1 MADDKTILSFEI
13 DFGDSSEKFDSLA
26 SAGTRLRDV
35 MSDIK
40 RTSKSLGSEVTEQ
53 LTDSS
58 NSVDRTLDHMAAI
71 DRQMRSGK
79 LDSYQLS
86 VKTDEFA
93 NLSKSLSAIIAD
105 MKTVQQLSASI
116 GKQTT
121 SYTQKQMHAMMPQLM
136 SIAREAA
143 SVYSGHLASDEQLL
157 GAIKSSSKF
166 KDVRTSLLGTGSKGA
181 GAIDDIL
188 RLAIIKG
195 VGQVQRGTFMQK
207 LTSGNSLEKHVFSSF
222 SDLLPSGFQKI
233 NSIKGP
239 TVAQITAEMKK
250 AATTALT
257 GKEYGALYSLI
268 QSNQFAAEAAE
279 KINIASRKNGK
290 IYLQKGISRGMVNA
304 MGSQIY
310 DNLVNAAKGMQM
322 YGIDDVNDPDS
333 WERIA
338 RKSNRRF
345 LGGVSA
351 ARRMN
356 DAFKWF
362 EAERYR
368 NPDYN
373 TIYRATMDA
382 NTKGKHLM
390 DNRGRNIN
398 FSPNP
403 NSYEV
408 AFYTLDDIKQN
419 RNWNDRMN
427 FRGSKYTNYRDYHH
441 ITADES
447 LHLNTIMRNSK
458 KGVRPHNSYLDDV
471 IYLEV
476 DPRLADEQLDP
487 GERERIIKEYADV
500 FQHGISGMNKNNKN
514 ERYVLSRIN
523 PKMGAE
529 FIRESVFKKIK
540 NSDPTYFSAGLGRS
554 EFDDWSGFAAAME
567 YRNKNATP
575 GQDIRKLFGSDMPQ
589 NIVVVDLENQTKGEK
604 GAGLNGASIISNRIV
619 KQGFQ
624 GRAHGIKSAL
634 SAVDIEKLVDAY
646 GGELY
651 LSSFTGS
658 EAEKEALLD
667 ANGNVVLDDKG
678 REMKVGKRIKIG
690 KDVDMI
696 VNAADLKNANARFA
710 GMTNEQ
716 ITAEVKKDIAKGIY
730 ANRLY
735 SDANGKTRW
744 LSGQL
749 AQILDIGQED
759 TQRFAQSFMEH
770 YRNVSDYDYAMKHLF
785 NGEDETHDLLVKH
798 PEAFGSKA
806 IQSRIADY
814 RQSIM
819 ARMLRGDLMLPDDI
833 TAYKGMVTPW
843 LVDAFNAD
851 MMTRHKGE
859 ANSAFANLPEAVR
872 NRLNSL
878 TLGEDKVL
886 FQKTLAARLGLA
898 RYPATGQSI
907 QNMETVGADSPIAK
921 FAKEIGLDPY
931 GLYVSTTSPLMQ
943 LLQDADFDGDVLEI
957 IELATKGDKGAT
969 IGNVM
974 DKIVSA
980 TMERNKKLYESGGL
994 SKEEL
999 AKRDQALKR
1008 VRNHGTKFS
1017 TNFDTELGARSA
1029 AEWLSANALQS
1040 SAMGTPNATVR
1051 NAFQMNPDS
1060 VVARA
1065 LIDADRQ
1072 YSKNSVEGKKGEGRN
1087 TSQDQMDVI
1096 GKFKPF
1102 SEFYRMVDKS
1112 RDENGNIIPSELR
1125 EKNFFGV
1132 NLPSA
1137 MMSGS
1142 MRYQNIARFLA
1153 KNRYGYDINE
1163 GYNWNEIFDIA
1174 HGDINPETAVGRM
1187 QLGLKDV
1194 LLGVINADYLAP
1206 SDQTTAQL
1214 LRLKSRAVEEETN
1227 RVAIER
1233 QQGLIKGKELR
1244 RKDEAIAAS
1253 RIGKIGGNVIDNLVA
1268 YALTENDTLTGEN
1281 KEFIGTLSAL
1291 GINNVIGNPDL
1302 SKYISGDISSISA
1315 LRDEAK
1321 AKRLAMRGDAVSA
1334 LAGFTREQRE
1344 TAIDNL
1350 NFSPS
1355 LLTKLMKDPV
1365 GWMAHYLAGK
1375 DSDEMTPYTHLGTA
1389 VHEAIEGFMQKRFD
1403 AAVAGG
1409 MLSPEELD
1417 SAAKDAVGAFEK
1429 NLQDNVGKQGL
1440 SQADYKRLKGSKD
1453 YKKVINYLSKDLV
1466 NLFPESE
1473 YEVAGIEANE
1483 GKLKFDLGKKLKADQ
1498 NGNREDVRSE
1508 GYFDLLF
1515 RNRKTGN
1522 YVIGDMKNYTSP
1534 TAFDEAM
1541 FRMQTQLYGSA
1552 IGPYLKNGGSLE
1564 GLSIIKPIQGL
1575 VENVNASPEAIARA
1589 LDNAKTTVGLIQGL
1603 VTSGFA
1609 PEQVM
1614 AVSKLATEMFAGGNS
1629 ASTAIAQE
1637 IEKAIEQETTR
1648 TQHIQSQMA
1657 SDQAGEGMSAAL
1669 IMHDKYN
1676 KAMQT
1681 LNGINSFVW
1690 KSDADHRDLR
1700 TNMWAQNYSQL
1711 DMQKGVVRDLRNSKM
1726 DIQADMLE
1734 AEMDRT
1740 RAGLDELLPRSAVTN
1755 LQEAYDLLHGI
1766 NTEEVATKGAKTK
1779 VDEFK
1784 AITKNVTAAADA
1796 YDVLDSKIQQNAE
1809 QIKEKKELL
1818 KAETDE
1824 EKKIALGNEIGALE
1838 VQNRETYIPKLKE
1851 AKAVKEKLDAEF
1863 SDYLKNN
1870 NAEVWNELNSRSEML
1885 HGILSGERSTNVN
1898 TIADD
1903 LKSYVSAV
1911 KQTKGDAEL
1920 YAKTFGIDTES
1931 QQYKDYINGLNELIT
1946 QDAQKKRMADLAATS
1961 FTQFEGRKGSIAG
1974 NVLGMSISSDE
1985 QIENMVR
1992 AQAEKIAQEKANIAK
2007 RYKGYTFNE
2016 KEKARYDALMGYYD
2030 SFDENAYRQQLQESR
2045 EQARARE
2052 NLQLSQFLRQGGQM
2066 QRHFMGQRGGFIG
2079 RALDARDANLSQWE
2093 SRKFQLDSLV
2103 SKKQDEIDALKK
2115 SGKGEGNDEYDTA
2128 VSQLNA
2134 LKTASQEAGQA
2145 IEMLSDPTSTA
2156 MAVMTQFGD
2165 AVGRLAQRLGYQL
2178 FRKTLQE
2185 TKRFIKEFD
2194 SSMNEIQAITLKSD
2208 KEMQT
2213 VRSDTVSKA
2222 LGLRTSVSNVANVE
2236 AALYRQGLSDQEVS
2250 SRTQSIIKFATVTK
2264 LNVAEATK
2272 IITTALQNDLVDSA
2286 TAAMDALVALGDNAA
2301 TTAAEIGK
2309 GMQKAAAAA
2318 KVAGVSYAELTALLT
2333 IGTSDTQLSGTQV
2346 GTALQTV
2353 FTRMRRLSLNKFVA
2367 DQNGT
2372 KTTASEAEAALKTV
2386 GVDLWDDK
2394 ATGKMRTAYEVL
2406 SDLSKVWQNLSDAQ
2420 KNIVMGAMAGTRQT
2434 NVFATLMEGMS
2445 EDNGETLDKY
2455 LGLAENSSGI
2465 TQTKYEIAMQSLSAA
2480 MDEMK
2485 SSFDAVVES
2494 FTNSGFITGVL
2505 DAISGFLQLVSNASS
2520 IGQGFSII
2528 AGGFV
2533 AIATAMALVNA
2544 SNPVLK
2550 SLSLVLSAVAGLAA
2564 AGGVAALSGG
2574 ISSMFKVE
2582 TDEEKAKREYE
2593 SMTKLQSTRQENI
2606 NDKQS
2611 AIDKVQK
2618 YGEAFEKLKD
2628 AQNGLAKSD
2637 ASRDLIGALNELAGA
2652 FPNLN
2657 EPIEESINNL
2667 DKWSE
2672 AIKKA
2677 KAEIDGL
2684 KENDNRET
2692 VQETVSYITNNAA
2705 TSFNKVKEEYINKRS
2720 SLTKTDKENIE
2731 RGFSIVGLN
2740 PFNQPEGVSVNDFY
2754 TGIFDAIIANS
2765 ESGDAAQS
2773 LINFIKK
2780 SGIEGSDLWGPA
2792 LENQDISTITDY
2804 LYGNNGPTN
2813 AFKTAIIS
2821 KLVEE
2826 MSETP
2831 ELGDNDLKKIL
2842 VDAVEQEI
2850 IPTIPFGEFATDKYS
2865 SEFLQK
2871 AFLKAFKNE
2880 LDNPASGYKFLENG
2894 ELNAGAL
2901 AAFFTSMYSGKS
2913 ESEIDKI
2920 VEQNLESSDYPYY
2933 IERKG
2938 KRGKGGHLGFTSLD
2952 AAAEY
2957 ADRVGLSY
2965 KEIKS
2970 SKGEEAY
2977 TSAEKA
2983 LEALRITTN
2992 ENKQAQVL
3000 ADAIDKI
3007 KNAKSLEELYK
3018 AYDDKGLGQELA
3030 NAIGSSPELLGAYVQ
3045 AAKGKI
3051 SWGSFQEIASQ
3062 AGTGRGNYS
3071 DFTMSVYRLLTDG
3084 NLSVS
3089 DLRTTP
3095 EFKGIYDAFKS
3106 VVGDSAEALLNAIE
3120 DGVYEAN
3127 SDLGKTFNKS
3137 VISARIKEAT
3147 QFSHGYEE
3155 AKDYVLTALF
3165 GTESEKRGL
3174 ATNEFSSLTELYNY
3188 RAAVERYTSG
3198 KATDNDYSLIAGK
3211 NGLVTENQL
3220 RNGNQNAIVTEGL
3233 QDDERKLIE
3242 KQNEQINAFLAS
3254 YGLEGLANE
3263 QTLKSRKLSED
3274 ALKYYL
3280 NRYNLYGNEYAAKSA
3295 YESMSEWDYLKN
3307 IGALD
3312 SYNQFYKP
3320 DTYEYDKN
3328 GRVIGIKPGAEDL
3341 LSASGFLKRYDNK
3354 YHDYYRK
3361 YNQKQITDAEL
3372 AELYAYDDRLAR
3384 MAEAGAPE
3392 QTLLN
3397 YAARQYKGKQ
3407 GSFADNYNWV
3417 ATMLLGSDWQDMS
3430 KWRVNKNSYINSG
3443 GTQLRAFYDEM
3454 ISQMPDS
3461 EALKKYITG
3470 ESDVLPE
3477 GYAEKYTQWLK
3488 GIDLEGI
3495 RNAEEIAANYATLFS
3510 GRNQDKF
3517 SLLAGFASSGIN
3529 AQNAQYYLN
3538 NWTSESAGVLANY
3551 LGIDENVVKGKSKDE
3566 LQEALNDQVKD
3577 MIIKQAKSYG
3587 ASLEGITDTSSL
3599 SELRDALVNS
3609 LETADDQARSWI
3621 QGLIDLFDE
3630 TGSLIGSK
3638 TELTPEE
3645 VFNKSYESLE
3655 QGTYLNKAVAFLMN
3669 NAASLTTGGNI
3680 GATIGKIE
3688 GWDTK
3693 WNDAF
3698 FGNQGIAAALAMYQN
3713 ENLGQSD
3720 LFSFLNSQATGA
3732 GKNYDYYSML
3742 MSGVFGGNFQNGQL
3756 SLSGVFER
3764 AGLTPEQTNWLAEL
3778 EGKFGDTLTE
3788 ALNDGT
3794 EAMERFNEQFSEQYI
3809 DDQTKYAKSGA
3820 QVAQMLKGLTKG
3832 GKEGAQAFANFH
3844 KTAAQ
3849 LNNAAIAI
3857 GATKGKTGAQISAN
3871 QRSDL
3876 AAVTGEDAE
3885 MIKQMSEK
3893 ELAALAQR
3901 AQESINETFVDELGA
3916 TIQGRMNQ
3924 LMANADPLELDMAIK
3939 ANVKEDG
3946 TFDLSGIAAIAASL
3960 HDDALAQLAAYAG
3973 TIGELV
3979 VKINKGDSGATAVME
3994 LIKGAVKGSGKRMG
4008 GGGGGGGKSAV
4019 DKLLEEQK
4027 RKVAEIEHQSKMVQ
4041 IQQKHYEFVGDY
4053 ENYNATVDQEID
4065 LQEQLRTT
4073 YTNNLE
4079 ELQKMMKSVK
4089 EGSDDWKKLRDAVM
4103 QAEEALLSIN
4113 NTIDELNGKKITSEQ
4128 SKQDKADKAQN
4139 HAITMLQKRAA
4150 LYQTQGRFE
4159 AYETETLRT
4168 LDELR
4173 NQIDTNNQ
4181 QIKAWE
4187 ALLETMKEGDKNW
4200 EDTRE
4205 KIWAVQEENAELENQ
4220 LATDMINLQEARAAQ
4235 IAHDLQNENASYEHA
4250 NNIFETYAGM
4260 AESVGD
4266 YESYRSFLTG
4276 TNDNNSIMRDQTADA
4291 IVELKKQIESMD
4303 EDDPA
4308 RESAISTLYQLE
4320 ESVAKYEASILSN
4333 RQAIEESYIT
4343 EVTENASKAM
4353 RSMEHEFEMLEEA
4366 EKEFVR
4372 NDDFVNQENIMFEKA
4387 RNVSDRI
4394 EEQREILKGY
4404 YDLQSSGKITE
4415 GSKQWDALQD
4425 SIYATE
4431 KTIVS
4436 LTNDYQGFIDKA
4448 QTLKFDNLVQDFGDL
4463 DDQLTHNLKMI
4474 QYEETRYQNKGELTN
4489 YGSMLEMDT
4498 SIQRERASNIRK
4510 HIEDLKAQQDDAKNY
4525 PELYDKITKEIYK
4538 WEEALSQ
4545 TNNTIEKN
4553 EDLLKKNEEAIRKA
4567 KQAVENIVDKEIRT
4581 RIQKERDMLSATV
4594 SIENTIIDVIRK
4606 RYQSEW
4612 ELEQK
4617 TLDKKKQALN
4627 EEKNLINERLNAKK
4641 KAMDQEDKYEEL
4653 AEYRR
4658 QLTLI
4663 SADPT
4668 RTKEATELRSKIKE
4682 LQRELSWAVAEDEAN
4697 ALLEG
4702 IDDQI
4707 KAIDEYV
4714 STYSEDLNEMLSD
4727 ANNFKDDLSNI
4738 MGGSFEAF
4746 LAYMK
4751 ENSEDYK
4758 KATDDT
4764 RKQME
4769 QGWEDTWTTM
4779 LGELRSY
4786 WSDVDET
4793 MRSKEGFLSYMMN
4806 SDSYLGA
4813 SASGQESMLQSWS
4826 DIYDA
4831 YTASMVD
4838 NASYEHSHEILSK
4851 IDELKDWTFNVQ
4863 LVSPEG
4869 YVFNPLYSSLMYN
4882 RNTTG
4887 AEDFDPYNLYAGVG
4901 LQPEPEP
4908 ATTPS
4913 GGSSGGTPTNDKT
4926 YSRRV
4931 YYTYGSG
4938 SISEVI
4944 GRGKTPEDA
4953 LKNAYSLVPKT
4964 AHHADTSKEALQK
4977 WINSSNPT
4985 VPSVAETTKGVWSQI
5000 FDNLSHALVP
5010 TVSPVAESIK
5020 AGASAAV
5027 NIGDVNVNVSTN
5039 FDSDQ
5044 DYDKLAERVGNAIM
5058 NAVEKQ
5064 GVKLANYTI

>member
-136 SIAREAA
+136 NIAREATA
-143 SVYSGHLASDEQLL
+143 VYKQTGNLASDEQLL
-157 GAIKSSSKF
+157 GAIKTSSRF
-166 KDVRTSLLGTGSKGA
+166 KDIRSSLLGTSGKGA

-195 VGQVQRGTFMQK
+195 VGQVQRGTFMSK
-207 LTSGNSLEKHVFSSF
+207 LSSGNSLEKHVFSSF
-222 SDLLPSGFQKI
+222 SDMLPSGFQKI
-233 NSIKGP
+233 NSMKGP
-239 TVAQITAEMKK
+239 TVAQVTAEMKK

-304 MGSQIY
+304 MGSQLY
-310 DNLVNAAKGMQM
+310 DHIVNSAKGMQM
-322 YGIDDVNDPDS
+322 YGIDNVNDADS
-333 WERIA
+333 WDRIA
-338 RKSNRRF
+338 RKSNKRF
-345 LGGVSA
+345 LGGMAA

-368 NPDYN
+368 APDYSS
-373 TIYRATMDA
+373 IYKATMDA

-408 AFYTLDDIKQN
+408 ALYTLDDLKQN

-427 FRGSKYTNYRDYHH
+427 FRSSKYTNYRDYHH

-476 DPRLADEQLDP
+476 DPRLGDEQLDP
-487 GERERIIKEYADV
+487 GERERLIKEYADV
-500 FQHGISGMNKNNKN
+500 FQHGISGMNKNDKN

-540 NSDPTYFSAGLGRS
+540 NSDPTYFSAGLGQTD
-554 EFDDWSGFAAAME
+554 FDDWSKYAAAME

-575 GQDIRKLFGSDMPQ
+575 GQDIRKLFGSELPQ
-589 NIVVVDLENQTKGEK
+589 NIVVVDLKNQTKGEK
-604 GAGLNGASIISNRIV
+604 GSGLDGASVISNRIV

-651 LSSFTGS
+651 LSSYTGS
-658 EAEKEALLD
+658 ESEKEALLD
-667 ANGNVVLDDKG
+667 AEGKAILDDKG
-678 REMKVGKRIKIG
+678 KEVKVGRRIKVG

-696 VNAADLKNANARFA
+696 INAADLKNADARFA

-716 ITAEVKKDIAKGIY
+716 ITAEVKKDLAKGIY

-749 AQILDIGQED
+749 AQILDITPKE
-759 TQRFAQSFMEH
+759 TQIFAQSFMEH
-770 YRNVSDYDYAMKHLF
+770 YRKVGDYDYAMQHLF

-806 IQSRIADY
+806 IQNRISDY

-819 ARMLRGDLMLPDDI
+819 ARMLRGDLMLPND
-833 TAYKGMVTPW
+833 TNAYKAMVTPW

-851 MMTRHKGE
+851 MMTKHNGE
-859 ANSAFANLPEAVR
+859 AATAFANLPSAVQD
-872 NRLNSL
+872 RLSSL

-886 FQKTLAARLGLA
+886 FQKTLASMLGLA
-898 RYPATGQSI
+898 RYPATARSI
-907 QNMETVGADSPIAK
+907 KNMTNVGADSPIAK

-931 GLYVSTTSPLMQ
+931 GLYVSTASPLLQ

-957 IELATKGDKGAT
+957 IELATKSEKGADIDT
-969 IGNVM
+969 IM
-974 DKIVSA
+974 KRIVESTA
-980 TMERNKKLYESGGL
+980 ARNEALYQSGGI

-999 AKRDQALKR
+999 AKRDQSLKR
-1008 VRNHGTKFS
+1008 IRNHGTKFS
-1017 TNFDTELGARSA
+1017 TKFDTELGARSA
-1029 AEWLSANALQS
+1029 AEWLAANALQS
-1040 SAMGTPNATVR
+1040 AAMGTPNATVR

-1065 LIDADRQ
+1065 LVDADRQ

-1112 RDENGNIIPSELR
+1112 RDEYGHIIPSELR

-1137 MMSGS
+1137 TMSGS
-1142 MRYQNIARFLA
+1142 MRYQNLARFLA
-1153 KNRYGYDINE
+1153 KNKFGYDINE
-1163 GYNWNEIFDIA
+1163 GYDWNQIFEIA
-1174 HGDINPETAVGRM
+1174 HGELNPESAVGRM
-1187 QLGLKDV
+1187 QMGLKDV

-1206 SDQTTAQL
+1206 SDQMAAQL
-1214 LRLKSRAVEEETN
+1214 LRLKSRALEEEAQK
-1227 RVAIER
+1227 VAIER
-1233 QQGLIKGKELR
+1233 QQGLLKGKDLR

-1253 RIGKIGGNVIDNLVA
+1253 RIGKYGGNVIDNLVA
-1268 YALTENDTLTGEN
+1268 YALTESDTLLGEN
-1281 KEFIGTLSAL
+1281 KEMIGAL
-1291 GINNVIGNPDL
+1291 QAFGIDNVIGNLDL
-1302 SKYISGDISSISA
+1302 SKYISGDIKSVSA
-1315 LRDEAK
+1315 LREEAK
-1321 AKRLAMRGDAVSA
+1321 AERLARRGDAVNA

-1344 TAIDNL
+1344 AAIDNL
-1350 NFSPS
+1350 NLSPS

-1375 DSDEMTPYTHLGTA
+1375 DSDEMTPYTHLGLA
-1389 VHEAIEGFMQKRFD
+1389 AHEAIEGFMKKRGD
-1403 AAVAGG
+1403 AATAGG
-1409 MLSPEELD
+1409 ILSPEELNV
-1417 SAAKDAVGAFEK
+1417 AAKEAVTGFEEYLK
-1429 NLQDNVGKQGL
+1429 NSVGKQGL
-1440 SQADYKRLKGSKD
+1440 SQTDYDRLKGSKA
-1453 YKKVINYLSKDLV
+1453 YKGIMKYLSNDLV
-1466 NLFPESE
+1466 NLYPENE
-1473 YEVAGIEANE
+1473 YEVAGIEQL
-1483 GKLKFDLGKKLKADQ
+1483 LKFDLGKKVGVNQ
-1498 NGNREDVRSE
+1498 NGEHEDVKTE
-1508 GYFDLLF
+1508 GHFDLLF

-1522 YVIGDMKNYTSP
+1522 YIISDMKNYPNP
-1534 TAFDEAM
+1534 TAFDQSM
-1541 FRMQTQLYGSA
+1541 FTMQTQLYGSA

-1564 GLSIIKPIQGL
+1564 GISIIKPIQGL
-1575 VENVNASPEAIARA
+1575 VEQVNASPDAIART
-1589 LDNAKTTVGLIQGL
+1589 LENAKTTVGLIQGL

-1614 AVSKLATEMFAGGNS
+1614 AVSKLATEMFAGN
-1629 ASTAIAQE
+1629 ASTSTGIAQE
-1637 IEKAIEQETTR
+1637 IEKAIEQEISR
-1648 TQHIQSQMA
+1648 TQHIQSQMT
-1657 SDQAGEGMSAAL
+1657 SDQASENMSAAL

-1676 KAMQT
+1676 KSMQT

-1690 KSDADHRDLR
+1690 KSDADHRDLH

-1766 NTEEVATKGAKTK
+1766 NTEEIATKGAKTK

-1818 KAETDE
+1818 KTETDE

-1851 AKAVKEKLDAEF
+1851 AKAIKEKLDAEF

-1885 HGILSGERSTNVN
+1885 HGILSGERATNLN

-1903 LKSYVSAV
+1903 LKSYVNAV

-1974 NVLGMSISSDE
+1974 NVLGMAISSDE

-1992 AQAEKIAQEKANIAK
+1992 VQAERIAQEKANIAK
-2007 RYKGYTFNE
+2007 RYKGYNLSDE
-2016 KEKARYDALMGYYD
+2016 EQARYDALMGYYN
-2030 SFDENAYRQQLQESR
+2030 SFSEEEYRKQLQESR

-2052 NLQLSQFLRQGGQM
+2052 NLQLSQFIRQGSQM
-2066 QRHFMGQRGGFIG
+2066 QRHMFGRRGGFFG
-2079 RALDARDANLSQWE
+2079 RALDVRDANLSQWE
-2093 SRKFQLDSLV
+2093 NRKQQLDTLIDKKEKEVESL
-2103 SKKQDEIDALKK
+2103 KN
-2115 SGKGEGNDEYDTA
+2115 SGKGVGDAKYDAA
-2128 VSQLNA
+2128 VSNLME
-2134 LKTASQEAGQA
+2134 LKDASTEAGRA
-2145 IEMLSDPTSTA
+2145 IEMLTDPMATA
-2156 MAVMTQFGD
+2156 MAVTSQFGD
-2165 AVGRLAQRLGYQL
+2165 VVGRLAQRLGYRL
-2178 FRKTLQE
+2178 FRRVLQE
-2185 TKRFIKEFD
+2185 TKRFVKEFD
-2194 SSMNEIQAITLKSD
+2194 ASMNEIQAITLKSD
-2208 KEMQT
+2208 GEMQT

-2236 AALYRQGLSDQEVS
+2236 AALYRQGLSDEEVS
-2250 SRTQSIIKFATVTK
+2250 SRTNSIIKFATVTK
-2264 LNVAEATK
+2264 LNVGEATK
-2272 IITTALQNDLVDSA
+2272 IITTALQNDLVNSA

-2353 FTRMRRLSLNKFVA
+2353 FTRMRRLSLNKYVA

-2386 GVDLWDDK
+2386 GVELWDDK
-2394 ATGKMRTAYEVL
+2394 TTGKMRTAYEVL
-2406 SDLSKVWQNLSDAQ
+2406 LDLSKVWQDLSDAQ

-2445 EDNGETLDKY
+2445 EDEGATLEKY
-2455 LGLAENSSGI
+2455 LGLSENSEGI
-2465 TQTKYEIAMQSLSAA
+2465 TQTKYEIAMQSLAAA

-2485 SSFDAVVES
+2485 ASFDAVVES
-2494 FTNSGFITGVL
+2494 FTNNGIITGVL
-2505 DAISGFLQLVSNASS
+2505 DGISGFLQTVANAGP
-2520 IGQGFSII
+2520 IGQGFGII
-2528 AGGFV
+2528 AGGIAAV
-2533 AIATAMALVNA
+2533 ATALMLLKTA
-2544 SNPVLK
+2544 NPAIGAI
-2550 SLSLVLSAVAGLAA
+2550 SLLLTTVAGLAA
-2564 AGGVAALSGG
+2564 AGGVSSLFGG
-2574 ISSMFKVE
+2574 IASLFHVE
-2582 TDEEKAKREYE
+2582 TNEEKAKKELE
-2593 SMTKLQSTRQENI
+2593 KITNLQSERQNNI
-2606 NDKQS
+2606 NEKQS
-2611 AIDKVQK
+2611 AIDKVEK
-2618 YGEAFEKLKD
+2618 YGEAFNKLKD
-2628 AQNGLAKSD
+2628 AQDSVAKSD
-2637 ASRDLIGALNELAGA
+2637 ASRDLIGALNDLAAA

-2657 EPIEESINNL
+2657 KPIEDSINDL
-2667 DKWSE
+2667 DKWTE
-2672 AIKKA
+2672 AIKAA
-2677 KAEIDGL
+2677 KEQIEGL
-2684 KENDNRET
+2684 KENDERAT
-2692 VQETVSYITNNAA
+2692 VQETVSYITNNA
-2705 TSFNKVKEEYINKRS
+2705 SWMFEGERQKYEEKRNM
-2720 SLTKTDKENIE
+2720 LTRTDRENIE
-2731 RGFSIVGLN
+2731 AGLMLSGYDLSGWSGRSETR
-2740 PFNQPEGVSVNDFY
+2740 PSVEEY
-2754 TGIFDAIIANS
+2754 AGIFNSFFTDSAAGEDARS
-2765 ESGDAAQS
+2765 SF
-2773 LINFIKK
+2773 INFIKK
-2780 SGIEGSDLWGPA
+2780 SGIDYADLWGPA
-2792 LENQDISTITDY
+2792 LEQQDQASIWDY
-2804 LYGNNGPTN
+2804 LSGGNGPTDAFKVAVIQELIDQMANSTELSLGELQKIAVDTMEKSIMPGIPFEELATEKYSSDYLKKAFLN
-2813 AFKTAIIS
+2813 AFK
-2821 KLVEE
+2821 K
-2826 MSETP
+2826 
-2831 ELGDNDLKKIL
+2831 ELGKSNSGYNFFDEDGNLSGD
-2842 VDAVEQEI
+2842 VVAS
-2850 IPTIPFGEFATDKYS
+2850 FFATLFSNKGESGVNDTV
-2865 SEFLQK
+2865 ERNLQ
-2871 AFLKAFKNE
+2871 
-2880 LDNPASGYKFLENG
+2880 
-2894 ELNAGAL
+2894 
-2901 AAFFTSMYSGKS
+2901 
-2913 ESEIDKI
+2913 
-2920 VEQNLESSDYPYY
+2920 QSDYPYS
-2933 IERKG
+2933 ISLSGR
-2938 KRGKGGHLGFTSLD
+2938 RGHAGYVGFTSLD
-2952 AAAEY
+2952 AAKDY
-2957 ADRVGLSY
+2957 ATEFGIDFGR
-2965 KEIKS
+2965 IK
-2970 SKGEEAY
+2970 KTNGESAV

-2983 LEALRITTN
+2983 LEALRITKN
-2992 ENKQAQVL
+2992 ENKEAQVL
-3000 ADAIDKI
+3000 STAIDKI
-3007 KNAKSLEELYK
+3007 QNASSLSELYA
-3018 AYDDKGLGQELA
+3018 AYDEKGLGQELA

-3045 AAKGKI
+3045 TANGKLSFDEFKKIAK
-3051 SWGSFQEIASQ
+3051 EANV
-3062 AGTGRGNYS
+3062 GRGSYS
-3071 DFTMSVYRLLTDG
+3071 GFATSVYSLLTQGD
-3084 NLSVS
+3084 LSVNA
-3089 DLRTTP
+3089 LRTSK
-3095 EFKGIYDAFKS
+3095 ELEGVYSAFKS
-3106 VVGDSAEALLNAIE
+3106 VVGDSADALLNAIE
-3120 DGVYEAN
+3120 DGIYDAN
-3127 SDLGKTFNKS
+3127 SDLGKTFSKS
-3137 VISARIKEAT
+3137 IVEARIKEAT
-3147 QFSHGYEE
+3147 QFKQGSSE
-3155 AKDYVLTALF
+3155 AMSYVLTSLF
-3165 GTESEKRGL
+3165 GSGSERRGL
-3174 ATNEFSSLTELYNY
+3174 ATSEFSTFTELYNY
-3188 RAAVERYTSG
+3188 RAAVERYRNGT
-3198 KATDNDYSLIAGK
+3198 ATDNDYSLIASK

-3220 RNGNQNAIVTEGL
+3220 RNGNQEAVVAKGL
-3233 QDDERKLIE
+3233 QAYENELIEAQNLRAEQFMAGYGLLTLDEDVLKNTTATKAQQAEYLERK
-3242 KQNEQINAFLAS
+3242 
-3254 YGLEGLANE
+3254 GLSKNKDAQSSIG
-3263 QTLKSRKLSED
+3263 QLSQWE
-3274 ALKYYL
+3274 
-3280 NRYNLYGNEYAAKSA
+3280 
-3295 YESMSEWDYLKN
+3295 YLKGV
-3307 IGALD
+3307 GALD
-3312 SYNQFYKP
+3312 AYGNFYDP
-3320 DTYEYDKN
+3320 DRYIYEN
-3328 GRVIGIKPGAEDL
+3328 GKVVGIKAGNEDL
-3341 LSASGFLKRYDNK
+3341 LSASAFLKRYDNK

-3372 AELYAYDDRLAR
+3372 SELYAYDDRLAR

-3417 ATMLLGSDWQDMS
+3417 ATMLLGSDWQDVS

-3443 GTQLRAFYDEM
+3443 GTQLRTFYDEM
-3454 ISQMPDS
+3454 ISQMPDA
-3461 EALKKYITG
+3461 EALKKYISG
-3470 ESDVLPE
+3470 ETESLPE
-3477 GYAEKYTQWLK
+3477 DYAQKYVEWLQN
-3488 GIDLEGI
+3488 IALEGT
-3495 RNAEEIAANYATLFS
+3495 RDAAEIATNRAILGT
-3510 GRNQDKF
+3510 GRDRDRF
-3517 SLLAGFASSGIN
+3517 SLLAGFQSGGIN

-3538 NWTSESAGVLANY
+3538 NWTSESAGVLASY
-3551 LGIDENVVKGKSKDE
+3551 LGIDESVVQGKSKEE

-3587 ASLEGITDTSSL
+3587 AELTGITDASSMSDL
-3599 SELRDALVNS
+3599 KDALGTA
-3609 LETADDQARSWI
+3609 LEGAEGEARNWI

-3630 TGSLIGSK
+3630 SGNLIASK
-3638 TELTPEE
+3638 NELTPEQ

-3655 QGTYLNKAVAFLMN
+3655 QGTYLNKAIAFLMN
-3669 NAASLTTGGNI
+3669 NSASLVPGGNI
-3680 GATIGKIE
+3680 GATIGGIK
-3688 GWDTK
+3688 GWDNR
-3693 WNDAF
+3693 WNEAF
-3698 FGNQGIAAALAMYQN
+3698 FGNQGIAAALSMFQN
-3713 ENLGQSD
+3713 GNLSQAD
-3720 LFSFLNSQATGA
+3720 LFSFLNTQATGA

-3742 MSGVFGGNFQNGQL
+3742 MSGVFGSNFQNGQL
-3756 SLSGVFER
+3756 SLPGALDRST
-3764 AGLTPEQTNWLAEL
+3764 LTPEQANWLSEL
-3778 EGKFGDTLTE
+3778 EGKFGDSLTE
-3788 ALNDGT
+3788 ALDDNSD
-3794 EAMERFNEQFSEQYI
+3794 AMSRFNEQFSDQYI
-3809 DDQTKYAKSGA
+3809 DDQTKYWKNASQA
-3820 QVAQMLKGLTKG
+3820 SQILKGLSKG
-3832 GKEGAQAFANFH
+3832 GKEGAQAIATLR
-3844 KTAAQ
+3844 KEAAQ

-3857 GATKGKTGAQISAN
+3857 KASKGKSGAELSAN

-3885 MIKQMSEK
+3885 LIKQMTKDEIAS
-3893 ELAALAQR
+3893 LAQR
-3901 AQESINETFVDELGA
+3901 AQESIDESFVEDFAKPIQETLQERIRENPIAFELATKLSADGA
-3916 TIQGRMNQ
+3916 IDT
-3924 LMANADPLELDMAIK
+3924 AD
-3939 ANVKEDG
+3939 
-3946 TFDLSGIAAIAASL
+3946 IAAIAARIG
-3960 HDDALAQLAAYAG
+3960 DDTLAQMASQAG
-3973 TIGELV
+3973 TIGELIL
-3979 VKINKGDSGATAVME
+3979 KLEAGDDRLKASLE
-3994 LIKGAVKGSGKRMG
+3994 LVRGAVTGAGKRMG
-4008 GGGGGGGKSAV
+4008 GGGGGGGKSEI

-4027 RKVAEIEHQSKMVQ
+4027 RKVAEIEHQSKMVE
-4041 IQQKHYEFVGDY
+4041 IQQKHYDFVGDY
-4053 ENYNATVDQEID
+4053 ESYNDTVGQEID
-4065 LQEQLRTT
+4065 LQEQLRST
-4073 YTNNLE
+4073 YTNNLA

-4113 NTIDELNGKKITSEQ
+4113 NTIDELNGKYITSEQ
-4128 SKQDKADKAQN
+4128 SKQEKTDKVQN
-4139 HAITMLQKRAA
+4139 HALTMLQKRAA
-4150 LYQTQGRFE
+4150 GYQTQGRFE
-4159 AYETETLRT
+4159 AYKTETLKT
-4168 LDELR
+4168 LDTIR
-4173 NQIDTNNQ
+4173 TQIDTNNE
-4181 QIKAWE
+4181 QIKSWE
-4187 ALLETMKEGDKNW
+4187 SVLATMKEGDKNW
-4200 EDTRE
+4200 EETRD
-4205 KIWAVQEENAELENQ
+4205 KIWAIQEENAELENQ
-4220 LATDMINLQEARAAQ
+4220 LASDMISLQEAQAAQ
-4235 IAHDLQNENASYEHA
+4235 IAHDLENENASYEHA

-4260 AESVGD
+4260 AESIGD
-4266 YESYRSFLTG
+4266 YESYRSFLAG
-4276 TNDNNSIMRDQTADA
+4276 TNANNSTMRDQTADA

-4303 EDDPA
+4303 ENDPA

-4394 EEQREILKGY
+4394 AEQREILEGY
-4404 YDLQSSGKITE
+4404 YELQASGKIAE

-4431 KTIVS
+4431 KTIAS

-4448 QTLKFDNLVQDFGDL
+4448 QTLRFDNLVQDFGDL

-4498 SIQRERASNIRK
+4498 SIQRERAANIRN
-4510 HIEDLKAQQDDAKNY
+4510 HIEDLKAQQDEAKNY

-4594 SIENTIIDVIRK
+4594 SIENTIVDVIRK

-4682 LQRELSWAVAEDEAN
+4682 LQRELSWTVAEDEAN

-4714 STYSEDLNEMLSD
+4714 TTYGEDLSEMLSD
-4727 ANNFKDDLSNI
+4727 ANNFKDDLAEI
-4738 MGGSFEAF
+4738 MGGSFEKF

-4758 KATDDT
+4758 KATDKT
-4764 RKQME
+4764 RAQME
-4769 QGWEDTWTTM
+4769 QGWQDTWITM
-4779 LGELRSY
+4779 TGELKKY
-4786 WSDVDET
+4786 WDEVDET
-4793 MRSKEGFLSYMMN
+4793 MRSKEGFLAYMMN

-4863 LVSPEG
+4863 LVNPEG
-4869 YVFNPLYSSLMYN
+4869 YAFNPLYSSYMYN
-4882 RNTTG
+4882 RDRTG
-4887 AEDFDPYNLYAGVG
+4887 AEDFDPYNLYTGVG

-4908 ATTPS
+4908 VSTPS
-4913 GGSSGGTPTNDKT
+4913 GGGSGGGSTDSKT

-4944 GRGKTPEDA
+4944 GRGKTPEEA

-4964 AHHADTSKEALQK
+4964 AHHADANKEALQK

-4985 VPSVAETTKGVWSQI
+4985 VPSVAEETKSTWSEI
-5000 FDNLSHALVP
+5000 VNKLSHAFVP
-5010 TVSPVAESIK
+5010 TVSPAAEALK
-5020 AGASAAV
+5020 AGASTV

-5044 DYDKLAERVGNAIM
+5044 DYDKLAERVGSAIM

-5064 GVKLANYTI
+5064 GIKLANYTI